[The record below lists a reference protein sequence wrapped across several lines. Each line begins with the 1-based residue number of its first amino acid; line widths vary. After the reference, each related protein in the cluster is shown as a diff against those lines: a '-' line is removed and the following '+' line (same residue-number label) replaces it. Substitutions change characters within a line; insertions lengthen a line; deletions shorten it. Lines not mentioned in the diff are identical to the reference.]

1 MPKKPLPVLTE
12 IRRARTDKLTELQL
26 HSREIASLPPEIG
39 TVSTLTSLSLFNNAL
54 TTVPREIGQLTNLR
68 RLFLTGN
75 YLTELPPEIGALQK
89 LEVLALGTNPEL
101 IHDQTLSKDTYNAYR
116 FQCSND
122 FPTLPAVIGE
132 LRGLKFLDVS
142 SSRLQELPDFIGDL
156 TELRG
161 LDLSGNKLTKLPES
175 MARLT
180 NLTYLD
186 LRKNPLPVPP
196 EILDGVDRPA
206 EILNYYFSIQTGASR
221 ALNEAKVLIVGQGGV
236 GKTSL
241 KRYLL
246 NDTKCAPGE
255 LPTEGIDITDWKVAN
270 DRPEAPLTVHVWDFG
285 GQEIMHATHQ
295 FFLTRRSL
303 YILVID
309 ARSGEKESNIHYWLE
324 IIRSYGGD
332 SPVLVVVNKCD
343 LHPHELNETRL
354 MRDFPSIRAFA
365 SVSCATGLGIA
376 ELRQTI
382 HARIRKLPHLS
393 DQLPS
398 NYFRIKQ
405 AMAQKAAD
413 ANFVPIEEYQQ
424 VCRDNGLTDQEEQ
437 ARLIRFLHDLG
448 IVLNFQ
454 DPNDPYSLNDPYVLN
469 PEWVTQGVY
478 AILNDHELKTTRD
491 GVLTRSRLRAILNA
505 RAGYPESR
513 HDFIV
518 RKMCQFELAFEG
530 ERTRGREQTW
540 LVPELLDP
548 KEPTALAWNE
558 SNALNFYY
566 DYSVLPAGVICRFI
580 VRMQRLVQPDKCWR
594 SGAVLSI
601 DDCAVFVRGDIE
613 KSRVFIAVQGPI
625 RQRREKLAVVRDAFQ
640 HIHSTI
646 PGLTVDEMVSLPD
659 DPGVAVRYRHLL
671 TLEELEQP
679 SFVPEGARRVYQVRE
694 LLNGVD
700 SATYRRRRRATAQA
714 ERGARASDEKHVFVS
729 YCHDNK
735 EAVGMLVADLEAAG
749 ELVWWDEFI
758 LGGQDW
764 KGAIRTAM
772 RDAYAVIVCL
782 STELTRDRYRSGVYP
797 ELSDAIATY
806 RQYAHG
812 RAFIF
817 PVRLDDC
824 EIPLIEIDDT
834 RTLDRLQHIDLFPA
848 ASRAKGIQKL
858 LQSLA
863 AAPGHT

>member
-1 MPKKPLPVLTE
+1 
-12 IRRARTDKLTELQL
+12 
-26 HSREIASLPPEIG
+26 
-39 TVSTLTSLSLFNNAL
+39 
-54 TTVPREIGQLTNLR
+54 
-68 RLFLTGN
+68 
-75 YLTELPPEIGALQK
+75 
-89 LEVLALGTNPEL
+89 
-101 IHDQTLSKDTYNAYR
+101 
-116 FQCSND
+116 
-122 FPTLPAVIGE
+122 
-132 LRGLKFLDVS
+132 
-142 SSRLQELPDFIGDL
+142 
-156 TELRG
+156 
-161 LDLSGNKLTKLPES
+161 
-175 MARLT
+175 
-180 NLTYLD
+180 
-186 LRKNPLPVPP
+186 
-196 EILDGVDRPA
+196 
-206 EILNYYFSIQTGASR
+206 
-221 ALNEAKVLIVGQGGV
+221 LNEAKVLIVGQGGV

-241 KRYLL
+241 ARYLL
-246 NDTKCAPGE
+246 TDTKCAPGE
-255 LPTEGIDITDWKVAN
+255 LPTEGIDITDWKVPG
-270 DRPEAPLTVHVWDFG
+270 DRTEDSLTVHVWDFG

-309 ARSGEKESNIHYWLE
+309 ARAGEKESNIHYWLE

-354 MRDFPSIRAFA
+354 MRDFPNIRGFM
-365 SVSCATGLGIA
+365 SVSCETGLGIP

-382 HARIRKLPHLS
+382 HTRIRNLPHVS
-393 DQLPS
+393 DRLPL

-405 AMAQKAAD
+405 AMTQKAAD
-413 ANFVPIEEYQQ
+413 ANYVPIEEYQQ
-424 VCRDNGLTDQEEQ
+424 VCRDNGLNDQEEQ

-454 DPNDPYSLNDPYVLN
+454 DPNDPYSLNDPFVLN

-478 AILNDHELKTTRD
+478 AILNDHSLKTTRD
-491 GVLTRSRLRAILNA
+491 GVLTRTRLKAILNA

-530 ERTRGREQTW
+530 ERSRGREQTW

-548 KEPTALAWNE
+548 KEPTALAWDE

-601 DDCAVFVRGDIE
+601 DECTALVRGDIE
-613 KSRVFIAVQGPI
+613 KSRVFIAVQGPM

-646 PGLTVDEMVSLPD
+646 PGLTVNEMVPLPD
-659 DPGVAVRYRHLL
+659 DPGIAVPYSHLL
-671 TLEELEQP
+671 ALEDLEQS
-679 SFVPEGARRVYQVRE
+679 SFVPQGARRVYQVRD

-729 YCHDNK
+729 YCRDNK
-735 EAVGMLVADLEAAG
+735 EAVAMLVADLENAG
-749 ELVWWDEFI
+749 ELVWWDDYI

-764 KGAIRTAM
+764 KQSIRSAM

-782 STELTRDRYRSGVYP
+782 STELTHDRHRSGVYP

-806 RQYAHG
+806 RQYAQG
-812 RAFIF
+812 RPFIF

-824 EIPLIEIDDT
+824 KIPLIEIDDT
-834 RTLDRLQHIDLFPA
+834 RTLDRLQHIDLFPS
-848 ASRAKGIQKL
+848 ASRAKGLKKL
-858 LQSLA
+858 MQSLA
-863 AAPGHT
+863 AAPGHA